1 MADWEEDRVPLRDL
15 FRSRTTDQQL
25 VLFGQIMQLE
35 RMNEHKTDHPSPS
48 TANDDPS
55 RVVTV
60 AASDGKTGNERS
72 ISYTNCKVVGNGS
85 FGVVFAAKM
94 LSEKQADG
102 SDSEEQEIAIKK
114 VLQDKRFKVSWRAK
128 FCVDTWR

>member
-1 MADWEEDRVPLRDL
+1 MSGSD
-15 FRSRTTDQQL
+15 
-25 VLFGQIMQLE
+25 
-35 RMNEHKTDHPSPS
+35 PSCLS

-94 LSEKQADG
+94 LSEKLADG
-102 SDSEEQEIAIKK
+102 TSTEESEIAIKK
-114 VLQDKRFKVSWRAK
+114 VLQDKRFKVSSH
-128 FCVDTWR
+128 C